1 MQPSCLPLLEVWDG
15 EEDLHGGVEVTAVAQ
30 VPHSCVTGAVQGTQ
44 LAASFL
50 YHVPLAHLLVY
61 IYLQLHHSF
70 LCLKKWKSVEEKDE
84 TGQIWAT

>member
-30 VPHSCVTGAVQGTQ
+30 VPHSCVSRAVQGTQ

-50 YHVPLAHLLVY
+50 YHVPLAHLLVDV
-61 IYLQLHHSF
+61 YLQLHHSF

-84 TGQIWAT
+84 IGQIWAT